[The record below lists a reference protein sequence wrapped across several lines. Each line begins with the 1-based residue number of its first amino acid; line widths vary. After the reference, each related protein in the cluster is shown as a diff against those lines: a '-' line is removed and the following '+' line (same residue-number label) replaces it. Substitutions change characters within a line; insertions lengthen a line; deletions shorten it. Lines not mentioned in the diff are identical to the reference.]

1 MVSEKIKN
9 EQQKKKKIN
18 WTSEKL
24 KALASK
30 DIIKEMKTQST
41 DQEEI
46 SANVICDDGL
56 VSKIYMEFLQCS
68 DKTTNNSIL
77 KNLNRFFSKEDIQ

>member
-1 MVSEKIKN
+1 MVQTMVSEKIKN

-41 DQEEI
+41 DCRIQTHFNKQQKGERKTAQIQVRLHIAGEI
-46 SANVICDDGL
+46 
-56 VSKIYMEFLQCS
+56 LQ
-68 DKTTNNSIL
+68 
-77 KNLNRFFSKEDIQ
+77 